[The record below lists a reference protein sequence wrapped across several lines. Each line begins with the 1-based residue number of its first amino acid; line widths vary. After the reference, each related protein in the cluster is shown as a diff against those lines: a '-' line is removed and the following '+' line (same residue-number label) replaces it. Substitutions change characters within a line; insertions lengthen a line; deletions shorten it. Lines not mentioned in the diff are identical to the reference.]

1 MGVRWT
7 CCDKEATGAGAKG
20 AWPLERR
27 PYIASKNPL
36 GRHRFSGQG
45 ADPSDICYLCNSYL
59 FIRLIAFRTRSCLN
73 YGNSCTLDLN
83 FGINSES
90 RAVRLAR
97 LIRLICALGY
107 HVNSSKVKSPTV
119 NSSIVNSSAANYMV
133 KSSTEPTR
141 LLNQLVY

>member
-1 MGVRWT
+1 MPVGVEASDGWGSDGLVVIRR
-7 CCDKEATGAGAKG
+7 ATGAGAKG

-45 ADPSDICYLCNSYL
+45 ADPSDICYLCNSYI
-59 FIRLIAFRTRSCLN
+59 FIRLIAFRTRLCLN

-97 LIRLICALGY
+97 LIRLICALEI
-107 HVNSSKVKSPTV
+107 K
-119 NSSIVNSSAANYMV
+119 
-133 KSSTEPTR
+133 
-141 LLNQLVY
+141 L